1 MRFNK
6 SSQTAQFVCLMRAMA
21 NICPELTEFS
31 DPLAKYFL
39 TWMWS
44 FWLFLTRLLMKLFP
58 NRSSSFPNWLQ
69 RFGIHMQF
77 RTVVIDK
84 ALKDALPF
92 EQLVILGAGLDSRA
106 WRMKTELKN
115 VQIYEVDF
123 PSTQEWKREKVK
135 EMIRSERSFSDE
147 EEKRIHFVPVDFT
160 KDKLE
165 DCLEKHGYSRQKKTF
180 WIWEGVTMYLEEE
193 NVKRTLKLISELSSG
208 GGTIALTYL
217 DKENGVVPASRFL
230 SRIGEP
236 FLSAYEPNE
245 IEAIGKSFGDW
256 QTLKN
261 EGDEDW
267 NKTYRQGKAVPG
279 RRIGR
284 QRRRERIWVGMVKGK
299 KE

>member
-1 MRFNK
+1 MRLNK

-21 NICPELTEFS
+21 NLCPEIPEFS

-44 FWLFLTRLLMKLFP
+44 FWLFLTRLVVKLFP
-58 NRSSSFPNWLQ
+58 SRTSSFPVWLK
-69 RFGIHMQF
+69 RFGMHMQF

-84 ALKDALPF
+84 ALRDALPF

-106 WRMKTELKN
+106 WRMKSELKD
-115 VQIYEVDF
+115 VQVYEVDF
-123 PSTQEWKREKVK
+123 PSTQEWKMEKVK
-135 EMIRSERSFSDE
+135 EMIKSENSM
-147 EEKRIHFVPVDFT
+147 EEKERIHFVPVDFT

-165 DCLEKHGYSRQKKTF
+165 DCLEKHGYSKRKRTF
-180 WIWEGVTMYLEEE
+180 WIWEGVTMYLEED
-193 NVKRTLKLISELSSG
+193 NVKGTLKLISELSAG

-217 DKENGVVPASRFL
+217 DKVDGVVPVSSFL

-236 FLSAYEPNE
+236 FLSAYTPSE
-245 IEAIGKSFGDW
+245 IEEIGKSFGGW
-256 QTLKN
+256 QTLRN

-267 NKTYRQGKAVPG
+267 NSTYRQGKVFPG
-279 RRIGR
+279 TRLGR
-284 QRRRERIWVGMVKGK
+284 QKRRERIWVGTIKGK